1 MQIGI
6 HIILLLAV
14 VQGLTEF
21 LPVSSSGHLVLVETL
36 FGVRGESAGLIFEVA
51 VHVGTL
57 GAIILVYRRRIVS
70 ICGALAGCI
79 TGGFRIAQGSRDEVT
94 YVGRIIVASIPA
106 ACVGLLLHEEVAGIF
121 DSPGITSLLLVFTGC
136 FLLLSRFRK
145 VGGGLTWTA
154 AFLIGVAQ
162 AVAVLPGCSRSGWTI
177 TTALL
182 LGLGFEESAE
192 FSFLLSIPAI
202 IGALLLEIVKKPE
215 VIDAGSA
222 FGLIIGAVTA
232 FCAGWIALRLLLGVL
247 VKGNFHTFS
256 YYLIPVGLIAS
267 LYFMLAG

>member
-6 HIILLLAV
+6 HIVLLLAV
-14 VQGLTEF
+14 IQGLTEF

-36 FGVRGESAGLIFEVA
+36 FGVRRESAGLIFEVA

-57 GAIILVYRRRIVS
+57 GAIMLVYRRRVVS

-79 TGGFRIAQGSRDEVT
+79 AGGFRIAEENRDEVT
-94 YVGRIIVASIPA
+94 YTGRIIVASIPA
-106 ACVGLLLHEEVAGIF
+106 ACVGLFLHDEIADMF
-121 DSPGITSLLLVFTGC
+121 DSPAFTSLLLVFTGC
-136 FLLLSRFRK
+136 FLLLSRLRRA
-145 VGGGLTWTA
+145 GGGLTWTA

-182 LGLGFEESAE
+182 LGLGFEKSAE

-202 IGALLLEIVKKPE
+202 LGALLLEIVKNPG
-215 VIDAGSA
+215 VVVAGSA

-232 FCAGWIALRLLLGVL
+232 FCAGWIALRLLLNVL

-256 YYLIPVGLIAS
+256 YYLIPVGLIAL
-267 LYFMLAG
+267 LYFMMAG